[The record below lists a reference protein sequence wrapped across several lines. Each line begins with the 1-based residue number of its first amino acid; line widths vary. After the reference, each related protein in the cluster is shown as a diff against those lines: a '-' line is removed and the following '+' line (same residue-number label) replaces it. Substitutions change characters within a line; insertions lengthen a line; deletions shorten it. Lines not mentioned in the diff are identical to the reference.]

1 MNKVNNILDK
11 IEEIKNNL
19 EEKAI
24 EKTKEKEKKGSK
36 KDKPEKNIEN
46 LEKELE
52 TLKLQSIKGFI
63 IADFPN
69 NLNQCHLLENYL
81 TGYVDETHKPKSL
94 KSKEIEK
101 ISDMI
106 DIKYQPK
113 SDKKL
118 KNAGIDFLIH
128 LSSKENDVNNL
139 FKNIKYDPKEDYIYS
154 KMDLDT
160 LTDKK
165 LSERLLDKVPYYDLT
180 LSEYSKRE
188 YEENISKIN
197 LFYDKFGYYVD
208 EIPKDAN
215 NPFISF
221 GRKSLQTNNKVIKV
235 FQAFIPADLTQRVSL
250 NLNVDEVKKKKK
262 LIKNSSIKPNKSAKS
277 NKSNNY
283 RKRHPNP
290 PL

>member
-1 MNKVNNILDK
+1 M
-11 IEEIKNNL
+11 EEIKDNL
-19 EEKAI
+19 EENAI

-36 KDKPEKNIEN
+36 KDKGEKNIES

-52 TLKLQSIKGFI
+52 TIKLQSIKGFI
-63 IADFPN
+63 IVDFPN

-81 TGYVDETHKPKSL
+81 TGYVEETQRPKSL
-94 KSKEIEK
+94 KSKEMEK
-101 ISDMI
+101 ISDII

-113 SDKKL
+113 TEKKL

-128 LSSKENDVNNL
+128 LSSKENDVNKL

-165 LSERLLDKVPYYDLT
+165 LTERLTDKVPYYDI
-180 LSEYSKRE
+180 SSGEYYKRE
-188 YEENISKIN
+188 YEENIFKIN

-262 LIKNSSIKPNKSAKS
+262 LIKNLSIKSNKSAKS

-283 RKRHPNP
+283 LFFNIF
-290 PL
+290 